1 VARDAAIVSPRPGTT
16 RDAIE
21 VMIDLAGLPVI
32 LTDTAGLHAEAGDEI
47 EAIGMARTRREM
59 DGADVVVWV
68 SATDIAEGHP
78 PEPGAIPMLRV
89 HNKSDLLQVSGAGRQ
104 PPEDTLLVSSLTGA
118 GLPAMLASLTDL
130 VRREFRQAED
140 SVIVRARQKQAI
152 ADSIRYLNDSLR
164 YDRQHLE
171 LRAEELR
178 KAAHCLARITGRI
191 DVEDLLASIFS
202 EFCIGK

>member
-1 VARDAAIVSPRPGTT
+1 
-16 RDAIE
+16 
-21 VMIDLAGLPVI
+21 
-32 LTDTAGLHAEAGDEI
+32 
-47 EAIGMARTRREM
+47 
-59 DGADVVVWV
+59 
-68 SATDIAEGHP
+68 
-78 PEPGAIPMLRV
+78 ML
-89 HNKSDLLQVSGAGRQ
+89 D
-104 PPEDTLLVSSLTGA
+104 
-118 GLPAMLASLTDL
+118 SLTDL

-164 YDRQHLE
+164 YDREHLE
-171 LRAEELR
+171 FRAEGLR